1 MKIRIY
7 KKLTILA
14 VAVAAMLGVWADD
27 SGVDVM
33 PQTASMYSGY
43 LYGKDTTEGTIQIK
57 VGKTNKAGLA
67 AVKAIVRL
75 GKKKISLKAAEKGKV
90 AVSSGGPTTV
100 VLVGNGA
107 EECTVELDKHG
118 VFGTYGPYSI
128 DGARNLL
135 VSKDKNERKAVKE
148 FLSHW
153 IGPINVA
160 WGGNTV
166 SISLAKNGKAKVKG
180 MLADGKTKIS
190 ANSLFL
196 AGELWCGVIV
206 FAPKVN
212 VVFNLWLSHDGRRV
226 TTWGLGDGVVC
237 GAPAPGANLVFKL
250 GTGFEGIAGVQAALL
265 PKTLAV
271 KGGAKWD
278 AGKAATVNL
287 NAEKTA
293 AVATKDPGNNS
304 GLKLTYNAKAGSFKG
319 SFNVYAVVGG
329 KLKKFR
335 ANVTGVM
342 IGAKGYGVAAIKS
355 LAATAPI
362 TIE

>member
-1 MKIRIY
+1 MKMHIY

-27 SGVDVM
+27 SDVDVM

-75 GKKKISLKAAEKGKV
+75 GKKNISLKAAEKGKV

-107 EECTVELDKHG
+107 EKCTVVLGKQA
-118 VFGTYGPYSI
+118 FSGTYGPYSI
-128 DGARNLL
+128 DGARNRL
-135 VSKDKNERKAVKE
+135 VSKDKNERKEVE
-148 FLSHW
+148 RFLSHW
-153 IGPINVA
+153 IGTINVV

-166 SISLAKNGKAKVKG
+166 SITLAKNGRAKVKG
-180 MLADGKTKIS
+180 TLADGKTKIS

-196 AGELWCGVIV
+196 AGDLWCGVIV

-212 VVFNLWLSHDGRRV
+212 VVFNLWLSYDGRTV
-226 TTWGLGDGVVC
+226 VTWGLGDGVVC

-265 PKTLAV
+265 PKALAV

-293 AVATKDPGNNS
+293 AATKDPGNNS
-304 GLKLTYNAKAGSFKG
+304 GLKLTYNTKDGSFKG

-329 KLKKFR
+329 KLKKFK

-342 IGAKGYGVAAIKS
+342 VGAKGYGVAAIKS

>member
-1 MKIRIY
+1 MKEKVY
-7 KKLTILA
+7 KKLTVLVA
-14 VAVAAMLGVWADD
+14 AVAAMLGVWADD
-27 SGVDVM
+27 PDVM
-33 PQTASMYSGY
+33 PQTASVYSGY
-43 LYGKDTTEGTIQIK
+43 LYGKNTTEGTIQIK
-57 VGKTNKAGLA
+57 VGKANKAGLA
-67 AVKAIVRL
+67 TVKATVQL
-75 GKKKISLKAAEKGKV
+75 GKKKILLKAAEKGKV
-90 AVSSGGPTTV
+90 AVSSSGPTTV

-107 EECTVELDKHG
+107 EECTVEFGKQA
-118 VFGTYGPYSI
+118 FSGTYGPYSI
-128 DGARNLL
+128 DGARNRL
-135 VSKDKNERKAVKE
+135 VSKDKNERNEVKG

-166 SISLAKNGKAKVKG
+166 SITLAKNGKAKVKG
-180 MLADGKTKIS
+180 TLADGKTKIS
-190 ANSLFL
+190 AKSLFL
-196 AGELWCGVIV
+196 AGDLWCGVIV

-226 TTWGLGDGVVC
+226 LTWGLGDGVVC
-237 GAPAPGANLVFKL
+237 GAPAPDASLVFKL

-265 PKTLAV
+265 PKALAV

-287 NAEKTA
+287 NAEKAA
-293 AVATKDPGNNS
+293 AVVTKDPGNNS
-304 GLKLTYNAKAGSFKG
+304 GLKLTYNAKDGSFKG

-329 KLKKFR
+329 KLKKFK

-342 IGAKGYGVAAIKS
+342 VGAKGYGVAAIKS

>member
-1 MKIRIY
+1 M
-7 KKLTILA
+7 KKLTILVA
-14 VAVAAMLGVWADD
+14 AVAAMLGAWADD
-27 SGVDVM
+27 SVGDAM

-43 LYGKDTTEGTIQIK
+43 LYGKNTTEGTIQIK

-67 AVKAIVRL
+67 AVNATVRL

-90 AVSSGGPTTV
+90 AVASGGPTTV

-107 EECTVELDKHG
+107 EECTVGLDKQG
-118 VFGTYGPYSI
+118 VVGTYGPYSI

-135 VSKDKNERKAVKE
+135 VSKDKNERKEVA
-148 FLSHW
+148 
-153 IGPINVA
+153 INVA
-160 WGGNTV
+160 WGGNTI

-180 MLADGKTKIS
+180 TLADGKTKIS

-237 GAPAPGANLVFKL
+237 GAPVPGASLVFKL
-250 GTGFEGIAGVQAALL
+250 GTGFEGIEGVQAALL
-265 PKTLAV
+265 PKALAV

-287 NAEKTA
+287 NEEKTA
-293 AVATKDPGNNS
+293 AAVAKDPGNNS
-304 GLKLTYNAKAGSFKG
+304 GLKLTYNAKDGSFKG

-329 KLKKFR
+329 KLKKFK

-342 IGAKGYGVAAIKS
+342 VGAKGYGVAAIKS
-355 LAATAPI
+355 LSATAPI